1 MKIFLYFCGKNTDNC
16 HKINHTKNPEVA
28 KQKAY
33 EETKYS
39 SEADCLGMKAWV
51 GLATVGCVFIRFIL
65 LQYACRAGNHRAGL

>member
-1 MKIFLYFCGKNTDNC
+1 MFSQFHLLVGCYTLFFFNLWYMKIFLYFCGKNTDNC

-39 SEADCLGMKAWV
+39 SEADCLGMKA
-51 GLATVGCVFIRFIL
+51 
-65 LQYACRAGNHRAGL
+65 